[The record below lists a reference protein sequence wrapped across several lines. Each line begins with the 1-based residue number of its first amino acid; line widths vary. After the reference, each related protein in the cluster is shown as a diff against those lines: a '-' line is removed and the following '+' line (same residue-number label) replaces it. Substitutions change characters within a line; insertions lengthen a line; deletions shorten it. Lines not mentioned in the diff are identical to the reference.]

1 MCYSPYPIC
10 VGRKFRKTP
19 QLHKP
24 LAVIFLTNLCNKLF
38 LDKDKYKIS
47 FLQHVIRS
55 FYRDSLGFRVSA
67 FFKNGNK
74 CKIENNDVIHLVCTA
89 NKSSLKKLLSKI
101 RYEINDYKALKRR
114 KYTLNFTFFFCKCEN
129 IPPFKNIT
137 LDITCNEYE
146 MFTFF
151 ITTDLY
157 YSKDFI
163 QLLFFYYI
171 EERRERPVLVPNKN
185 EIEDIDKYNKIVNHW
200 KIIERNENSNNNN
213 IKENKK
219 YTK

>member
-24 LAVIFLTNLCNKLF
+24 LAVIFRTSLCNKLF
-38 LDKDKYKIS
+38 LEQDKYKIS
-47 FLQHVIRS
+47 FLQHVIRL
-55 FYRDSLGFRVSA
+55 FYKDSLGFRISA

-74 CKIENNDVIHLVCTA
+74 CKIENNDVIHLVCSAT
-89 NKSSLKKLLSKI
+89 KSVIKKLLSKVH
-101 RYEINDYKALKRR
+101 YEIDDYKILKRR

-129 IPPFKNIT
+129 TLFSKNIT
-137 LDITCNEYE
+137 LDINCNKYE

-157 YSKDFI
+157 YSKDFM

-171 EERRERPVLVPNKN
+171 EECFERPVLVPNKN
-185 EIEDIDKYNKIVNHW
+185 EIEAIDKYNNNLKGFLPYRIKVINEKKI
-200 KIIERNENSNNNN
+200 
-213 IKENKK
+213 
-219 YTK
+219 